1 MYPSID
7 DKNDHLSLTIAVV
20 AYGDS
25 HYGGGVGSIAATDLQ
40 CIGTEDYLYECT
52 NTTENTCDHS
62 SDVGVDCAASF
73 GACHQAGF
81 TTCCTSGCNVGSCY
95 CDAACH
101 GFGDCCEDIEGT
113 CPLGSCMCTIMII
126 IFSIK
131 FHTMSLLII
140 SYYDSCQ

>member
-1 MYPSID
+1 MRPIID
-7 DKNDHLSLTIAVV
+7 EKDNDFSLTIAVV

-62 SDVGVDCAASF
+62 SDVGVDCTAPI
-73 GACHQAGF
+73 GACQQAGF
-81 TTCCTSGCNVGSCY
+81 TTCCTSDCNVGGCY

-101 GFGDCCEDIEGT
+101 GFGDCCGDIVIT

-126 IFSIK
+126 F
-131 FHTMSLLII
+131 
-140 SYYDSCQ
+140 Q